1 MVDSPQRIAA
11 LLNGTPLLIMLDID
25 GTLSDIVPTPDDAAV
40 PEIARVAVQRLSNTA
55 GVHVALVT
63 GRAVREA
70 QRMVPV
76 RGVHIHGNH
85 GIEVAHANGGTEI
98 DAGWNAEAAAIRAA
112 ASEITDALS
121 AFPGAL
127 LEHKNYSLSV
137 HYRRVAPNRVDALL
151 AQVRT
156 IAASHGVAVEGGKS
170 VLNLLPK
177 IAVNKG
183 TAAMRL
189 VQEVFGERTDGAI
202 LFAGDDVTDEHAFR
216 ALALVPRAVTV
227 KVGTGAEATAA
238 RYRLNSPADVHRLL
252 VLLADLRE
260 C

>member
-1 MVDSPQRIAA
+1 MVDSPERIAA
-11 LLNGTPLLIMLDID
+11 LLHGTPLLVMLDID
-25 GTLSDIVPTPDDAAV
+25 GTLSDLAPVPDEATV
-40 PEIARVAVQRLSNTA
+40 PEIARVAVQRLSNTT

-63 GRAVREA
+63 GRAVRDA
-70 QRMVPV
+70 RRMVPV

-85 GIEVAHANGGTEI
+85 GIEIAHASGETEI
-98 DAGWNAEAAAIRAA
+98 EGSWNAEAAAVGAA
-112 ASEITDALS
+112 AGELAKVVD

-137 HYRRVAPNRVDALL
+137 HYRHVAPTSIEALV

-170 VLNLLPK
+170 VLNILPK
-177 IAVNKG
+177 TAVNKG

-189 VQEVFGERTDGAI
+189 VHEVFGGRIDGAI

-216 ALALVPRAVTV
+216 ALFGLPRAVTV
-227 KVGTGAEATAA
+227 KVGTGEDATAA
-238 RYRLNSPADVHRLL
+238 KYRLDRPGDVHRLL
-252 VLLADLRE
+252 VLLAERSA
-260 C
+260 